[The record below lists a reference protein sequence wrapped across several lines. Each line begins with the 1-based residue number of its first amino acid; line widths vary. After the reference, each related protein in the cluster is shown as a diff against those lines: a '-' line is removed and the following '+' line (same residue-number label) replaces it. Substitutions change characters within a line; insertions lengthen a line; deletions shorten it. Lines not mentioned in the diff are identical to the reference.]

1 MHPNY
6 THKKSMGIL
15 SLNKPASV
23 YLYSAPLYVY
33 SLSHD
38 ISVEIWGFP
47 SAQVNLTVGRA
58 VKDDVVADL
67 LTGFQLLMGRFIF
80 RNFGCRTSLT
90 LTASVAISNALP
102 TTLIA
107 HHAATRTS
115 NLTLGWK

>member
-15 SLNKPASV
+15 SPNKPASV

-67 LTGFQLLMGRFIF
+67 LTGFQLRFIF
-80 RNFGCRTSLT
+80 RYFGSGTSLT
-90 LTASVAISNALP
+90 LPTSVAISNALP

-107 HHAATRTS
+107 HPAATRTN
-115 NLTLGWK
+115 NLSLGWK